1 MIKGMTGFGSAQVN
15 SGDIKGSLEI
25 KSVNHRYLDLS
36 FYLPVGFGAI
46 ENEIRQMV
54 SKNITRGKVTVS
66 FKITSKSEPKICLN
80 KNVVKQYLAYA
91 KSLQKECRLDN
102 NLKLSDLIKLPGV
115 VEAREIFVA
124 PEQIWPAMEKAMQ
137 RVVNS
142 LDTMRKR
149 EGKALAKDISNV
161 LKRMSLQLK
170 KIETRTKAVLIEKKK
185 LLSLEEFS
193 SYQKSVDI
201 NEEIA
206 RLSHYIAE
214 FKALVQTD
222 VSVGKKMDF
231 VGQEMQRETNTIGSK
246 VQDKIVSNCVI
257 SIKSKIE
264 KLREQ
269 AQNIE

>member
-1 MIKGMTGFGSAQVN
+1 MIKGMTGFGSTQIHA
-15 SGDIKGSLEI
+15 GEIKGIFEI

-36 FYLPVGFGAI
+36 FYLPMGFASI

-54 SKNITRGKVTVS
+54 SKTITRGRVTVS
-66 FKITSKSEPKICLN
+66 FKITDKPQTQISLN
-80 KNVVKQYLAYA
+80 KRVVKQYLVYA
-91 KSLQKECRLDN
+91 DSLKKEFHLEN
-102 NLKLSDLIKLPGV
+102 NLNLSDLIQLPGV
-115 VEAREIFVA
+115 VDAREVFVA
-124 PEQIWPAMEKAMQ
+124 PENIWPFMQKALQ

-142 LDTMRKR
+142 LDVMRKR
-149 EGKALAKDISNV
+149 EGRALAKDLTDI
-161 LKRMSLQLK
+161 LRRMSLQVK
-170 KIETRTKAVLIEKKK
+170 KIKERMKVVLSEKKT

-193 SYQKSVDI
+193 SFQKGVDV

-206 RLSHYIAE
+206 RLSHYIEE
-214 FKALVQTD
+214 FKALIKSD

-231 VGQEMQRETNTIGSK
+231 IGQEMQRETNTIGSK
-246 VQDKIVSNCVI
+246 MQDAIVSNSVI